1 MIPHRLRTAQQAD
14 NLGPQNAKGIFV
26 KKITQINRENKHKQY
41 HVTASASREHILRNV
56 TKETATAACQPTTQL
71 NSTNHPKRRVD

>member
-26 KKITQINRENKHKQY
+26 KKITQINRENNHKQY
-41 HVTASASREHILRNV
+41 HVTSKCV
-56 TKETATAACQPTTQL
+56 T
-71 NSTNHPKRRVD
+71 